1 MCLAIP
7 GKILSIEES
16 KALVDFD
23 GIRKKVIIALVPNVQ
38 VGNYVIVHAGY
49 AIETIDEA
57 AAIESL
63 QIWKEALLKDAVSK
77 DDLF

>member
-23 GIRKKVIIALVPNVQ
+23 GIRKKVIIALLPKAQ

-49 AIETIDEA
+49 AIETIDETA
-57 AAIESL
+57 ALESL
-63 QIWKEALLKDAVSK
+63 QVWRDALEKNAVTR
-77 DDLF
+77 DDLQ